1 MLAGGTA
8 RENPRAVAVIRTRGA
23 GGHDREH
30 IADLVPGRCQ
40 TDGFADHAPRMCGV
54 EN

>member
-1 MLAGGTA
+1 MT
-8 RENPRAVAVIRTRGA
+8 RTEWAVAVIRTRGA

-30 IADLVPGRCQ
+30 IAD
-40 TDGFADHAPRMCGV
+40 HAPRMCGV